1 MRAEFR
7 KQNPESRIQNLE
19 ICRLKFFLFCL
30 LSSVFCL
37 LSCSIP
43 NLEKPECTT
52 ARQTVREFYS
62 FHFGGDMK
70 LSKENLQKRE
80 RFLTD
85 ELKQNLAAQA
95 ESPKD
100 YFTATDDYPKAFRVG
115 DCSAA
120 SENKVVFQVVLFWK
134 DDTRSEQREIKVTTV
149 KQNDKWL
156 IDKVEN

>member
-1 MRAEFR
+1 
-7 KQNPESRIQNLE
+7 
-19 ICRLKFFLFCL
+19 
-30 LSSVFCL
+30 
-37 LSCSIP
+37 
-43 NLEKPECTT
+43 
-52 ARQTVREFYS
+52 
-62 FHFGGDMK
+62 MK

-85 ELKQNLAAQA
+85 ELKHSLAAQA
-95 ESPKD
+95 ESSKD

>member
-1 MRAEFR
+1 MKTVVSGQWSVVSWR
-7 KQNPESRIQNLE
+7 KI
-19 ICRLKFFLFCL
+19 FAF
-30 LSSVFCL
+30 VFCIFHFPFSI
-37 LSCSIP
+37 SCSIP
-43 NLEKPECTT
+43 NLEKPECTE

-62 FHFGGDMK
+62 FHFGNDMK

-95 ESPKD
+95 ENSKD

-115 DCSAA
+115 DCNVAG
-120 SENKVVFQVVLFWK
+120 ENKIVFQVVLFWK
-134 DDTRSEQREIKVTTV
+134 DDSRSEQREIKVTIV
-149 KQNDKWL
+149 KRNDKWL

>member
-1 MRAEFR
+1 MKSEVR
-7 KQNPESRIQNLE
+7 SQNLE
-19 ICRLKFFLFCL
+19 IRRLKIFLFRL
-30 LSSVFCL
+30 LFSVFCF

-43 NLEKPECTT
+43 NLEKPECTA

-95 ESPKD
+95 ESAKD
-100 YFTATDDYPKAFRVG
+100 YFTTTDDYPKAFRVG
-115 DCSAA
+115 ECEVLDD
-120 SENKVVFQVVLFWK
+120 NKTVFQIVLFWK
-134 DDTRSEQREIKVTTV
+134 DDTRSEQREIKVETV